1 MDEGGQSSDA
11 NVRPKFVPNTKR
23 TFWSSRFWYNLVYY
37 KRKFRYRTSTT
48 VVSAIALYI
57 IGYNV
62 LVRQWKGADHPVNR
76 FNWRLKEKR
85 GELDEDLL
93 RKKDVDSSS
102 QSLAYAERLWLM
114 RYTGPRAQISCSRPV
129 LVYVPLKKPFDE
141 WVR

>member
-57 IGYNV
+57 IGLV
-62 LVRQWKGADHPVNR
+62 LEIIWKFRGALKR
-76 FNWRLKEKR
+76 F
-85 GELDEDLL
+85 
-93 RKKDVDSSS
+93 
-102 QSLAYAERLWLM
+102 
-114 RYTGPRAQISCSRPV
+114 C
-129 LVYVPLKKPFDE
+129 
-141 WVR
+141 